1 MPSAHFRRPHP
12 TVELARCVFRQHYI
26 RIMQADRPGN
36 YAVLVDVWPMDG
48 RTFASIDQAKHA
60 AMLFIRDMEND

>member
-1 MPSAHFRRPHP
+1 MQSAHFRRPHP

-26 RIMQADRPGN
+26 RIMQSDVPGF

-48 RTFASIDQAKHA
+48 RTFSSIDQAKQA
-60 AMLFIRDMEND
+60 AMLFIREMENG